1 MKKITRLVH
10 VHPIEYEEENSK
22 LMQKVKRELEVI
34 GGKFDKER
42 MLVLLNSL
50 VKLAS
55 QNVTNRKA
63 ENIIP
68 IYEEVTAIVQGRTDA
83 D

>member
-1 MKKITRLVH
+1 MKKNTRLVH
-10 VHPIEYEEENSK
+10 ATPIEYEEENSK
-22 LMQKVKRELEVI
+22 LMQKVKSELKVI

-42 MLVLLNSL
+42 MLVLSDSL

-55 QNVTNRKA
+55 QNVKNRKA

-68 IYEEVTAIVQGRTDA
+68 IYEEVTALIQGRTEA